1 MKNLLLISALIAA
14 STSGAFAMNNS
25 SDLSAATKF
34 EARQLVPGANF
45 DNLTQAQALAIADA
59 VHSDQM
65 GAAALIRSILAN
77 G

>member
-1 MKNLLLISALIAA
+1 MKNLLVASALIAA
-14 STSGAFAMNNS
+14 TASGAFAMPNS

-34 EARQLVPGANF
+34 EARQLVPGANL
-45 DNLTQAQALAIADA
+45 DNLTPEQALAIANA

>member
-34 EARQLVPGANF
+34 EARQLVPNANL
-45 DNLTQAQALAIADA
+45 DNLTSAQALAIANA
-59 VHSDQM
+59 VHSDQA